1 MNGPQCIW
9 RDIFFSRFN
18 NQEPNADLP
27 AMWTQFKAD
36 TLLPEDIKKVFDTEH
51 LFKEDVAN
59 KFKELFDQATDCREL
74 LERMKA
80 EPLFEDEEW
89 RIIVV
94 TLRDRESKP
103 LDENLTIPIVEG
115 GQTRNMTNRD
125 IEDMFLQDDPE
136 YNILTCQ
143 RSIPEELVHKDLF
156 DAHFNRD
163 QMIQVIKETYESS
176 LNSIRESMRIDNPK
190 MKEDELEKQSVR
202 RALNEMKDSKE
213 VKYLQ
218 QRESLC
224 AEDHVQKKIMA
235 AAGGRDFPAHIFRGV
250 NTYQDVGQFLEGLG
264 IKLSKLKSFNN
275 PDRKSTRE
283 CETDVTLI
291 AQTSDG
297 PAASFLQVCDIYLK
311 LIYYYQIF
319 TG

>member
-27 AMWTQFKAD
+27 AMWSQFKAD
-36 TLLPEDIKKVFDTEH
+36 TLLPEDIKKVFDEKQ
-51 LFKEDVAN
+51 LFKDNVVS
-59 KFKELFDQATDCREL
+59 KFNELFEQATKNCREL
-74 LERMKA
+74 LGKMKS
-80 EPLFEDEEW
+80 EPLFDDEEW
-89 RIIVV
+89 RNIVV
-94 TLRDRESKP
+94 TLRDREFKP

-125 IEDMFLQDDPE
+125 IEDMFMQEEPE
-136 YNILTCQ
+136 YDVLTCQ
-143 RSIPEELVHKDLF
+143 RSIPEQLVHKDHF
-156 DAHFNRD
+156 EAHFNRE
-163 QMIQVIKETYESS
+163 QMIKMIKDAYESN
-176 LNSIRESMRIDNPK
+176 LNGIRESMRMNNPK
-190 MKEDELEKQSVR
+190 MKEDELDKQSER
-202 RALNEMKDSKE
+202 RALNEMRDSKE
-213 VKYLQ
+213 MQYLQ

-264 IKLSKLKSFNN
+264 IKLSKLRNS
-275 PDRKSTRE
+275 SRE

-291 AQTSDG
+291 AKTSDG
-297 PAASFLQVCDIYLK
+297 PVASFLQVCDIYLK
-311 LIYYYQIF
+311 LIHSYQIF